1 MTETNTPQAQ
11 SATATTAPETAVP
24 QTAVPQT
31 AVSQTPVPE
40 AGGDQDGAA
49 QSGAGAESLW
59 HNGDFL
65 KFWFGETV
73 SLFGT
78 QVSNLA
84 VPLTAVL
91 IFNASPNLVG
101 LLRFL
106 QLVPYLLLALVFGA
120 WVDRRRRRPVL
131 IGANATRLVLIA
143 AIPILYAVH
152 LLTMPILLTLATAIG
167 IASVL
172 FDVSWMSFVPT
183 VVKDPKH
190 YVEANQ
196 KLAVTSSSA
205 DVAGPGIS
213 GALISALSAP
223 GALVVD
229 AVSYLASL
237 VTLISV
243 RTAEP
248 KPAASATKRNIPAEV
263 MEGLRFV
270 FGHPILRPLAL
281 VAPFCNF
288 SLVIVWTVFLL
299 YAARTEHLSPVLIG
313 IVFSASSVGGL
324 LGGLASKAVIKRF
337 RLGLVYAFSMGA
349 IFVAPLLIPLAT
361 GPRPALVAVF
371 IASFF
376 LAYFGL
382 GIAGV
387 VMVSLRQTCT
397 PHSLMGRMNAAF
409 RTMLFGGG
417 ALGGLTGGLLASA
430 FGLRPAI
437 TGIAIGSACVVIGLA
452 VSPVSRLRALPPA
465 AVEPAPAT
473 AA

>member
-1 MTETNTPQAQ
+1 VRHVREGVDVAETSTPPDQP
-11 SATATTAPETAVP
+11 ATVITAPETASP
-24 QTAVPQT
+24 SAD
-31 AVSQTPVPE
+31 
-40 AGGDQDGAA
+40 GDQDGATR
-49 QSGAGAESLW
+49 SGARAESLW

-65 KFWFGETV
+65 KFWFGETL
-73 SLFGT
+73 SLFGS

-84 VPLTAVL
+84 VPLIAVL
-91 IFNASPNLVG
+91 IFKASPDLVG

-131 IGANATRLVLIA
+131 VGANATRLVLIA
-143 AIPILYAVH
+143 TIPVLYALH
-152 LLTMPILLTLATAIG
+152 QLTMPVLLTLATAIG

-172 FDVSWMSFVPT
+172 FDVTWMSFVPT
-183 VVKDPKH
+183 VVRDPKH

-196 KLAVTSSSA
+196 KLSVTSSSA
-205 DVAGPGIS
+205 DIAGPGIA

-223 GALVVD
+223 GALIVD

-237 VTLISV
+237 ATLISV
-243 RTAEP
+243 RTTEP
-248 KPAASATKRNIPAEV
+248 KPEVTATKRRIPAEV

-270 FGHPILRPLAL
+270 FRHPVLRPLAL

-324 LGGLASKAVIKRF
+324 LGGLVSKVVIKRF
-337 RLGLVYAFSMGA
+337 RLGLVYAVSMSA

-387 VMVSLRQTCT
+387 VMISLRQTCT

-465 AVEPAPAT
+465 AAEPAPTT
-473 AA
+473 AP

>member
-1 MTETNTPQAQ
+1 MAETNIPPTQ
-11 SATATTAPETAVP
+11 STTVTTAPETAEP
-24 QTAVPQT
+24 
-31 AVSQTPVPE
+31 S
-40 AGGDQDGAA
+40 AGADQADATRSDGR
-49 QSGAGAESLW
+49 AESLW
-59 HNGDFL
+59 HHGDFL
-65 KFWFGETV
+65 KFWFGETL

-91 IFNASPNLVG
+91 IFKASPDLVG

-131 IGANATRLVLIA
+131 IGANATRLVLTA
-143 AIPILYAVH
+143 AIPVLYALH

-167 IASVL
+167 VASVL
-172 FDVSWMSFVPT
+172 FDVTWMSFVPA

-196 KLAVTSSSA
+196 KLSVTSSSA
-205 DVAGPGIS
+205 DIAGPGIS

-223 GALVVD
+223 GALIVD

-243 RTAEP
+243 RTTEP
-248 KPAASATKRNIPAEV
+248 KPAVTATKRKILAEIL
-263 MEGLRFV
+263 EGVRFV
-270 FGHPILRPLAL
+270 FGHPVLRPLAL
-281 VAPFCNF
+281 LAPFCNF

-324 LGGLASKAVIKRF
+324 LGGLVSKAVIKRF
-337 RLGLVYAFSMGA
+337 RLGLVYAVSMSA
-349 IFVAPLLIPLAT
+349 IFVAPLLIPFAT
-361 GPRPALVAVF
+361 GSRPALVAVF

-387 VMVSLRQTCT
+387 VMISLRQTCT

-417 ALGGLTGGLLASA
+417 ALGGLAGGLLASA

-465 AVEPAPAT
+465 AAEPAPAT